1 MPKKAKELSPL
12 AVGRLTQPGF
22 WFVGGVAGLA
32 LQVTD
37 SGARS
42 WILRVMV
49 GGKRRDIG
57 LGGYPD
63 VPLADARRK
72 ARETRDDIR
81 KGVDPV
87 EARKAARSA
96 LQAAHAT
103 AKTFK
108 QCATAYI
115 DAKSVEFRNAKHRAQ
130 WSSSVE
136 AYAYPV
142 LGNLLVRDIGLPHV
156 LEVLNPIWTTKTETA
171 TRVRGRIEAVLAW
184 ATVQGYRTG
193 DNPARW
199 RNHLDKVLPAPKKV
213 AKVEHHPALKA
224 NEMADFMKRLREMEG
239 FGARALELV
248 ALTATR
254 SGEVRG
260 ATWDEID
267 LDEAVWT
274 IPAGRMKAG
283 KEHRVPLSKQA
294 VALLKKLPRIVGTPY
309 VFPAAQ
315 GGMLSDMTL
324 SACMRRMKVDAVP
337 HGLRST
343 FRDWCGE
350 QTNYPREVA
359 EAALAHVIGGVEGA
373 YARGDLFEKRRRLM
387 ADWAKFCDTPADG
400 KGKVVPMRRS
410 KTAA

>member
-1 MPKKAKELSPL
+1 M
-12 AVGRLTQPGF
+12 AVSRLTKPGF

-37 SGARS
+37 TGAQS
-42 WILRVMV
+42 WILRAMI
-49 GGKRRDIG
+49 GGRRLDRG
-57 LGGYPD
+57 LGGFPD

-72 ARETRDDIR
+72 AREMRESIS
-81 KGVDPV
+81 KGVDPKD
-87 EARKAARSA
+87 ARKAARSA

-108 QCATAYI
+108 QCAIAYI
-115 DAKSVEFRNAKHRAQ
+115 DTKAPEFKNAKHLGQ
-130 WSSSVE
+130 WSATLE
-136 AYAYPV
+136 TYAYPV
-142 LGNLLVRDIGLPHV
+142 LGALLVRDIGLAQVVDV
-156 LEVLNPIWTTKTETA
+156 LRPMWQDKTETA
-171 TRVRGRIEAVLAW
+171 TRVRGRMEAVLAW

-199 RNHLDKVLPAPKKV
+199 RNHLDKVLPAPQKV
-213 AKVEHHPALKA
+213 TKVEHHPALKA
-224 NEMADFMKRLREMEG
+224 SEMGAFMKRLRSMEG
-239 FGARALELV
+239 MGARALELA
-248 ALTATR
+248 ALTAAR

-260 ATWDEID
+260 ATWSEID
-267 LDEAVWT
+267 SDAAIWT
-274 IPAGRMKAG
+274 IPGERMKAG

-294 VALLKKLPRIVGTPY
+294 VTLLGKLPRIVGTDY
-309 VFPAAQ
+309 VFPAPR

-324 SACMRRMKVDAVP
+324 SACMRRMDLQAVP

-343 FRDWCGE
+343 FRDWAGE
-350 QTNYPREVA
+350 HTNYPREVA
-359 EAALAHVIGGVEGA
+359 EAALAHTVGGVEGA

-387 ADWAKFCDTPADG
+387 ADWAKFCDTPAAA